1 MVDGIIFDLDGTL
14 WDSTDVGAVAWSE
27 AARQEGYSMQITA
40 EKLKSL
46 YGLPTELITLKLF
59 PEASETVR
67 MNIMSQS
74 NQLQN
79 KKLAKNGA
87 TLYSGVRETLFQL
100 KEKYNLYIVS
110 NCLEGYIPA
119 FIQGHQLEGIFSD
132 YEHPGRTSL
141 SKGDNIK
148 LVMERNNLKNT
159 FYVGDTL
166 GDETAAKEAQLP
178 FVYASYG
185 FGESQNYEY
194 ELNSFK
200 EIITLPLLE

>member
-27 AARQEGYSMQITA
+27 AARKEGYSKKITA

-46 YGLPTELITLKLF
+46 YGLPTELIAFKLF

-67 MNIMSQS
+67 LKIMSHS
-74 NQLQN
+74 NKLQN
-79 KKLAKNGA
+79 KKLEKNGA
-87 TLYSGVRETLFQL
+87 RLYPEVKETLFEL
-100 KEKYNLYIVS
+100 KKQYDLYIVS

-132 YEHPGRTSL
+132 YEHPGRTNL
-141 SKGDNIK
+141 SKGENIK
-148 LVMERNNLKNT
+148 LLMERNNLKHT

-166 GDETAAKEAQLP
+166 GDETAAKEAKLP

-185 FGESQNYEY
+185 FGESKDYDY
-194 ELNSFK
+194 ELNAFK
-200 EIITLPLLE
+200 EIITLPFFE